1 MLAKIIIRKGVR
13 NSFIYSCKQTM
24 SPFTS
29 ILSFF
34 QCLPGVFILRNHLP
48 PPPMENHFS
57 KKNFFGGLF
66 ANWDVTEISCIKC
79 QEGWNNL
86 PLENTFKKINP
97 AKMLMY
103 LNASCWINPAKMLM
117 YLNASCWI
125 NPAKMLLVP
134 ECIMLN
140 KPR

>member
-1 MLAKIIIRKGVR
+1 
-13 NSFIYSCKQTM
+13 M

-48 PPPMENHFS
+48 PPPMENHFP
-57 KKNFFGGLF
+57 KENFFGGLF

-86 PLENTFKKINP
+86 PLENPFKKINPAKMLMYLNASFWINP

-125 NPAKMLLVP
+125 KKESAEGLSTKFWTKDWGGSSSV
-134 ECIMLN
+134 
-140 KPR
+140 